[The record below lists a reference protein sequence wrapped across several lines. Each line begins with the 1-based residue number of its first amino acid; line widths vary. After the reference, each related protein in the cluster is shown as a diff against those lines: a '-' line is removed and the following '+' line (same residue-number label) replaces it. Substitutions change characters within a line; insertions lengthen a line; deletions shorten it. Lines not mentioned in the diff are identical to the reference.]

1 MVPTKDF
8 SPQSFKVTDNVVNNS
23 EAEDLDSEAASLC
36 KQRQEE
42 FCPAGAGPV
51 ALIAFTFLS
60 KLSRSKRRHCFRKA
74 RIFKMRGLAGEDM
87 LDSIET
93 FFATRINMSLKFQDR
108 TQINARFI
116 QSTPCIAIFFPNVRA
131 QSSAEAYESV
141 KIPALHVS
149 LLMAADT
156 GFPHQ
161 NLSQLEFL
169 APPSINGCL
178 MCHAIL
184 ETYCPPSG
192 LLITS

>member
-1 MVPTKDF
+1 MEIRSLVFVSGGQPLVMVPTKDF
-8 SPQSFKVTDNVVNNS
+8 SPQYFKVTDNVVNNS

-42 FCPAGAGPV
+42 F
-51 ALIAFTFLS
+51 LS
-60 KLSRSKRRHCFRKA
+60 GWGRSGSPHSVYVFYRNCLARNGDIVFRKA

-141 KIPALHVS
+141 NSSSPCFFV
-149 LLMAADT
+149 
-156 GFPHQ
+156 
-161 NLSQLEFL
+161 
-169 APPSINGCL
+169 NGGG
-178 MCHAIL
+178 HWFRTRI
-184 ETYCPPSG
+184 YRSWNF
-192 LLITS
+192 